1 MARVPRRYI
10 PRYLTKK
17 DKNQQKTQL
26 RKSRKEYKQGRYH
39 TRKKV
44 KSFKSKTSQH
54 ILNARRIYGIQNISP
69 NRELVKKTKCSIGTL
84 KKIMKKGQG
93 AYFSSGS
100 RPNQTGHSWGYAR
113 LASAITGGKASAVD
127 LKLLIKGCKKSSKAL
142 KLAKKTKKYG
152 QRRVPKVKIGG
163 SVEPCDGAGPDEK
176 TGCQDCC
183 GSDSNCINNCMTT
196 PYTGQTGG
204 YSIGGYSNG
213 GYKMKERIIKFMK
226 SKNSKKKYTA
236 IVKNLKTKKERPIH
250 FGASDYQQYKDR
262 TPLKLYAH
270 KNHGDRKR
278 MQNYFKRHSRGIGTR
293 EKAINYEKNKSKG
306 IYNAKILSHEYLW

>member
-1 MARVPRRYI
+1 MAKVPRRYV

-17 DKNQQKTQL
+17 DKKQQKAQL
-26 RKSRKEYKQGRYH
+26 NKSRKAYKRGRYH

-44 KSFKSKTSQH
+44 ASFKSKTSKH

-69 NRELVKKTKCSIGTL
+69 NRQLAKKTKCSIGTL

-127 LKLLIKGCKKSSKAL
+127 LKLLMEGCQKSSKAL
-142 KLAKKTKKYG
+142 KLAKKTKKYK

-163 SVEPCDGAGPDEK
+163 SVKLCR
-176 TGCQDCC
+176 
-183 GSDSNCINNCMTT
+183 
-196 PYTGQTGG
+196 GG
-204 YSIGGYSNG
+204 YR
-213 GYKMKERIIKFMK
+213 MKERIVKFMK
-226 SKNSKKKYTA
+226 SSRPKKKYMA
-236 IVKNLKTKKERPIH
+236 MIENLKTKKRRTIH
-250 FGASDYQQYKDR
+250 FGASDYPQYKDR
-262 TPLKLYAH
+262 TPLKLYSH
-270 KNHGDRKR
+270 KNHGDKKR
-278 MQNYFKRHSRGIGTR
+278 MQRYFKRHSRSIGNR
-293 EKAINYEKNKSKG
+293 KKAIEFEKKKSQG